1 MAGADTNTAFWVFGW
16 WLIVGRVGLGF
27 VFPPLTTG
35 SMRALPPEQVSQGAG
50 MMSFSRQLGGAFGV
64 CLLATFVD
72 LRSAHYAHSY
82 ISTQTAGNS
91 ATMEFLRTF
100 QTYLGQVGTPEGL
113 QMTAALQQL
122 GQAIFDKATMLGFR
136 EGFLV
141 TALVF
146 FVAIVPGSF
155 LGKGKEE

>member
-1 MAGADTNTAFWVFGW
+1 
-16 WLIVGRVGLGF
+16 
-27 VFPPLTTG
+27 
-35 SMRALPPEQVSQGAG
+35 
-50 MMSFSRQLGGAFGV
+50 
-64 CLLATFVD
+64 
-72 LRSAHYAHSY
+72 
-82 ISTQTAGNS
+82 
-91 ATMEFLRTF
+91 MEFLRTF

-122 GQAIFDKATMLGFR
+122 GQAIFDQATMLGFR